1 MRKSILFILAAIPFA
16 AGSAWAFGERPTI
29 DAAAATAAVAAAGFT
44 DIREVEYDDGVW
56 EIRATGADGRRVTV
70 HVDPADGTILSPAP
84 AGAPR
89 IELAEVMQR
98 LAAAGYTDVREVE
111 RDDGFWQAEVR
122 DGTGVRREVRVHPV
136 SGAIVS
142 DRIDF

>member
-1 MRKSILFILAAIPFA
+1 MRKPILVILASTFA
-16 AGSAWAFGERPTI
+16 AGSAWALGERPTI
-29 DAAAATAAVAAAGFT
+29 DATTATAAVAAAGFT
-44 DIREVEYDDGVW
+44 DLREVEFDDGVW
-56 EIRATGADGRRVTV
+56 EVRATGADGRRVTV

-84 AGAPR
+84 AGATR
-89 IELAEVMQR
+89 LDLAQVMQR
-98 LAAAGYTDVREVE
+98 LASAGYTDVREVE

-122 DGTGVRREVRVHPV
+122 DGSGLRREVRVHPV

>member
-1 MRKSILFILAAIPFA
+1 MRKSIPFILASTFI

-29 DAAAATAAVAAAGFT
+29 DAAAATAAAAAAGYT
-44 DIREVEYDDGVW
+44 DVREVEYDDGVW

-70 HVDPADGTILSPAP
+70 HVDPTDGTILSPAP
-84 AGAPR
+84 AGTPQLD
-89 IELAEVMQR
+89 LAAVMQR
-98 LAAAGYTDVREVE
+98 LAAAGYGDVREVE

-122 DGTGVRREVRVHPV
+122 DGSGMRREVRVHPV